1 MTRIPWLPSNVL
13 LTLTLNPDGKLT
25 VSNSIT
31 QTISGSCLPLH
42 KPEPQDT
49 SAEHKSVGNVAVWIL
64 IYAELTEFALFFIV
78 FLIARSHNPE
88 MFSAGPGRLNTLA
101 GMLNTLTLI
110 TSSFFVAKAVAA
122 IKKGQRQTCQKWLW
136 LTLLAGATYCGI
148 KTWEYFWNEAAGF
161 DLRTNLFYSLYY
173 YLTFNHLLHVLIG
186 MCTILWV
193 TLNSYFDAYSA
204 NNNEGLESAALYWHM
219 IDMVWIIIFPLLYL
233 L

>member
-1 MTRIPWLPSNVL
+1 MA
-13 LTLTLNPDGKLT
+13 LNPIGEIT
-25 VSNSIT
+25 VSNST
-31 QTISGSCLPLH
+31 AQTISGSGLLLN
-42 KPEPQDT
+42 KPAVQGT
-49 SAEHKSVGNVAVWIL
+49 SIKEKSIGNVAVWIL

-88 MFSAGPGRLNTLA
+88 MFSAGPDRLNTLA
-101 GMLNTLTLI
+101 GMLNTLVLI
-110 TSSFFVAKAVAA
+110 TSSFFVAKAIAA

-148 KTWEYFWNEAAGF
+148 KAWEYFWNEAAGF
-161 DLRTNLFYSLYY
+161 DLRTNLFYSIYY

-186 MCTILWV
+186 MCTLLWV
-193 TLNSYFDAYSA
+193 TLNSYFNAYSA
-204 NNNEGLESAALYWHM
+204 NDHEGLESAALYWHM